1 MIRKAFLVASSL
13 AAVATLSSSVASFML
28 AEDPVCSFAGPIYGI
43 HWHHWSARRGTLEYC
58 TYDEI
63 DEREGTPDR
72 SLSVAGFRV
81 RRRTVQIPYT
91 DLVLLERSL
100 RIPLWLPLALFSAT
114 PTVAL
119 IRGPLR
125 RYRRRKRG
133 LCLKC
138 GYNLTGNVSGR
149 CPECG
154 ENT

>member
-1 MIRKAFLVASSL
+1 MIRKAFLVISSL
-13 AAVATLSSSVASFML
+13 AAVATLSLSVASFML
-28 AEDPVCSFAGPIYGI
+28 AEDPGCFAGPIYGI

-58 TYDEI
+58 TYDQI
-63 DEREGTPDR
+63 DEREPTPDQSF
-72 SLSVAGFRV
+72 SLAGFGVSRDA
-81 RRRTVQIPYT
+81 VQMPYT
-91 DLVLLERSL
+91 DLVFLRRSL

-119 IRGPLR
+119 IRGPPR
-125 RYRRRKRG
+125 RYRRHDKG

-154 ENT
+154 EAV